1 MSNPVNMSTFVPS
14 TMHKP
19 LAWLG
24 KRKWVRFENKDG
36 RWIIGT
42 DKSIWKNLGPGDK
55 RRYGD
60 EVWDRVYGLLHT
72 PYTNDKEELFTYA
85 MSKALADGPKMFR
98 PKLLQCKGFEN
109 TMVRIPFSQYAQ
121 PYETLLE
128 FPDDYRKLKLQ
139 EGWTKCP
146 KYVISWYDRDLK
158 MIMVTC
164 QFESAD
170 DRIISLL
177 SYKPEHDTIETL
189 LSDPMYF
196 EADGTVAEEVED
208 FKIAQTFERI
218 AVNLNLLI
226 MYGDM
231 KHITTPLNKAA
242 WASYREL
249 KKKYEKKRNKEGL
262 MGLRDYGIGLIDEI
276 KFDETELAQQ
286 IGFKVQLA
294 PDVPGEP
301 GEGTHASPKPHWR
314 RGHWAQQPYGPM
326 QTLRKPILRPP
337 VFVVGR
343 AYKGIEI
350 DLSDTSV
357 VITQKGDVYEPPAVF
372 ASCQPSHSY
381 G

>member
-1 MSNPVNMSTFVPS
+1 MNPINMSVFIPS

-24 KRKWVRFENKDG
+24 KRKWIKFENNNG
-36 RWIIGT
+36 RWVIGT
-42 DKSIWKNLGPGDK
+42 DKNIWKEAQGPRYDK
-55 RRYGD
+55 
-60 EVWDRVYGLLHT
+60 EVWNRVYGVLHA
-72 PYTNDKEELFTYA
+72 PSTNDKEELFTYA
-85 MSKALADGPKMFR
+85 MSKSLAEGPKMFR

-121 PYETLLE
+121 PYETLLVE
-128 FPDDYRKLKLQ
+128 FPEDYRQLKIQ
-139 EGWTKCP
+139 EGWSKCP
-146 KYVISWYDRDLK
+146 RYVISWYDRDLK

-164 QFESAD
+164 QFDSAD

-177 SYKPEHDTIETL
+177 SYTPEHDTIETL
-189 LSDPMYF
+189 LSDPIFF
-196 EADGTVAEEVED
+196 EADGTVAQEEVED

-262 MGLRDYGIGLIDEI
+262 LGLRDYGVGLIDEV
-276 KFDETELAQQ
+276 KFDEADLAQQ
-286 IGFKVQLA
+286 IGFRVQLI
-294 PDVPGEP
+294 PDAPGEP
-301 GEGTHASPKPHWR
+301 GDGTHASPKPHWR
-314 RGHWAQQPYGPM
+314 RGHWAQQPCGPNFS
-326 QTLRKPILRPP
+326 LRKPILRAP

-343 AYKGIEI
+343 AYKGVEI
-350 DLSDTSV
+350 DLSNTSV
-357 VITQKGDVYEPPAVF
+357 IIAQKGDVYDPPIE
-372 ASCQPSHSY
+372 
-381 G
+381 